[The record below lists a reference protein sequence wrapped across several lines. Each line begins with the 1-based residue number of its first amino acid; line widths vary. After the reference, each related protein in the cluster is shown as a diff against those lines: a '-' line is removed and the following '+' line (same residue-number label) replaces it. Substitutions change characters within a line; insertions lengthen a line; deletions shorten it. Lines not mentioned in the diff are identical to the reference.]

1 MKPVVLWQRLEG
13 LIIFAAGLGLAW
25 QWDLGVPWWG
35 GLLIFFAPDLS
46 FAGYILGPKVG
57 AVGYNAVHVYAFG
70 AAFIAVGIL
79 LAHPFCAFAGAL
91 WLAHSGFDRMFGY
104 GLKTP
109 EGFAFTHLGKIG
121 KGTSN

>member
-1 MKPVVLWQRLEG
+1 MKFAVAWQRLEG
-13 LIIFAAGLGLAW
+13 IIVFIAGLDLAW
-25 QWDLGVPWWG
+25 QWDSGVPWWG

-46 FAGYILGPKVG
+46 FGGYLLGPKAG
-57 AVGYNAVHVYAFG
+57 AVCYNTVHVYAFG

-79 LAHPFCAFAGAL
+79 LSHPFCALAGAL

-109 EGFAFTHLGKIG
+109 EGFSFTHLGRIG
-121 KGTSN
+121 KDAND